1 MCCIKVWASSKP
13 CVSTPCFW
21 QYKCVLLA
29 PSICNNHSKGKSW
42 KRTVYLAPKMLKI
55 LRQNAFFGMQPVE
68 CCDRVALLLTNP
80 LCANYVQ
87 IKNPT
92 ILKLFL
98 TTNRTKN
105 LSKLQLPS
113 TNHLCIPKITYIL
126 SFSYSS
132 KVFCILGA
140 FIFIYLI
147 FGRRGTLHNVQN
159 GGGDLTC
166 PKFL

>member
-1 MCCIKVWASSKP
+1 
-13 CVSTPCFW
+13 
-21 QYKCVLLA
+21 
-29 PSICNNHSKGKSW
+29 
-42 KRTVYLAPKMLKI
+42 MLKI

-159 GGGDLTC
+159 GGGGLDMSEVFIKKKIYKQQIHNFAPCLRKISFDTQ
-166 PKFL
+166 KK